1 MRSEIKETMEIV
13 IKKFGHI
20 NLKKILASL
29 VLTSLL
35 IPGAINRDW
44 KIVIPI
50 IMPALI
56 SGKILIMFTTL
67 VNDFVNWYVLK
78 Q

>member
-1 MRSEIKETMEIV
+1 MRSEIKETMVIV

-35 IPGAINRDW
+35 IPGAINSDW
-44 KIVIPI
+44 NRVIPI

-56 SGKILIMFTTL
+56 SGKILIMFTIL
-67 VNDFVNWYVLK
+67 INDFVNWYVLK
-78 Q
+78 Y